1 MNEINTI
8 IENLG
13 FPVACVFGLA
23 WYVNKIHKE
32 TMCIQSNQ
40 MDNAN
45 KIIDETR
52 ESNKELM
59 VANRELLETNRTL
72 AYSINTKVDNI
83 ENNLIEIKNK
93 LDKDIKY

>member
-13 FPVACVFGLA
+13 FPIACVFGLA

-32 TMCIQSNQ
+32 TMDIQSNQ
-40 MDNAN
+40 MNNAN

-72 AYSINTKVDNI
+72 AYSINAKVDSI

-93 LDKDIKY
+93 LDTNIK

>member
-13 FPVACVFGLA
+13 FPVVCVFGLA

-32 TMCIQSNQ
+32 TMDIQ
-40 MDNAN
+40 N
-45 KIIDETR
+45 KQ
-52 ESNKELM
+52 M

-72 AYSINTKVDNI
+72 AYSINTKVDSI

-93 LDKDIKY
+93 LDKDIK